1 MTSEPDVTA
10 PQQRETPKR
19 IQRRR
24 TKGFRLPDQ
33 MDASTPSATPEASV
47 FRCAECGD
55 GARLYAWTHVVAH
68 GPVDAKGVIENYDW
82 TDDNDDVI
90 EESIQCEVHGE
101 DSIEKLVDGRYSSAM
116 VNGWYVSPTVA
127 LATALLDES
136 DIKWD
141 VQHRELRDLAMR
153 ISGRD
158 HWRPASPEDIARFGE
173 LVEARAKQGAAH
185 GTEVAEHA

>member
-1 MTSEPDVTA
+1 MTA
-10 PQQRETPKR
+10 PESRE
-19 IQRRR
+19 
-24 TKGFRLPDQ
+24 
-33 MDASTPSATPEASV
+33 ASAPPVALEASV
-47 FRCAECGD
+47 FRCAVCGD

-68 GPVDAKGVIENYDW
+68 GPVGAKGVIENYDW
-82 TDDNDDVI
+82 TDDDDDVI

-101 DSIEKLVDGRYSSAM
+101 GSVEKLINGRYSSAM
-116 VNGWYVSPTVA
+116 VNGRYVSPTVE

-141 VQHRELRDLAMR
+141 IQHRELRNLAFR

-158 HWRPASPEDIARFGE
+158 WRPASPEDIARFGE
-173 LVEARAKQGAAH
+173 LVEARAQQRAAH